1 MLFRV
6 QKMGKLQNLELPQKN
21 WLFIWH
27 KARHFVKDLI
37 LQLSDGTFVILSNQ
51 VRLRQFLNFAKIT
64 SISK

>member
-1 MLFRV
+1 M
-6 QKMGKLQNLELPQKN
+6 NLELPQKN